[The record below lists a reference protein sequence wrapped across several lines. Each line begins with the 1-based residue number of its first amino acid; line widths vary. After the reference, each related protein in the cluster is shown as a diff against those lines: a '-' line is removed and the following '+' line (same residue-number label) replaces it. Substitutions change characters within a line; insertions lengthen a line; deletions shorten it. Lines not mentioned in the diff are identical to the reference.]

1 MNKTGL
7 VPLGYKVLIKVKEL
21 EEKTK
26 GGIII
31 PKSSIEKEEEAH
43 QFVEIIDYGPAAFTT
58 GAGDLANEWD
68 IIPKVGDTALIN
80 KYSGIRFEKE
90 GMEGKYRLVNDKE
103 ILAILNE
110 K

>member
-1 MNKTGL
+1 MSNKTGL
-7 VPLGYKVLIKVKEL
+7 IPLGYKVLIKIKEL

-31 PKSSIEKEEEAH
+31 PISEKEEEAH
-43 QFVEIIDYGPAAFTT
+43 QFVEIVDYGPAAFTT
-58 GAGDLANEWD
+58 GAGDLPNEWD
-68 IIPKVGDTALIN
+68 IRPSTGDVALIN

-90 GMEGKYRLVNDKE
+90 DMEGKYRLVNDKE

-110 K
+110 E